1 MKKSAEF
8 ILLIFL
14 LLLSAFLALCCG
26 STSEAAGEL
35 AGLLRGG
42 CLSEQAKTVLL
53 DIRLPRILGAAAAG
67 ILLAAAGCAVQLIFR
82 NPLSSPHVLGSVNAS
97 ALGAVAVMALG
108 GVSLTA
114 MLAGSLAGS
123 LLALAFLLVLTSAR
137 RTVTLL
143 LAGIALNAFAS
154 SAMSGILFVAGER
167 LEGMVFWLLGGFW
180 RLDWQRCVLLLS
192 TSAVVMTILY
202 TLKREMNM
210 LYLGESA
217 AAAAGVNT
225 RQTVISAVLAV
236 TLATAAVVSCCGVI
250 GFVGLLIPH
259 IARRIFGGNFA
270 LHLSGSALL
279 GAILMILSDLAGRTL
294 LAPLEIPVG
303 VLTSIIGAPFFMM
316 LILSKLHG
324 HEVLE

>member
-114 MLAGSLAGS
+114 MLAGGVIDGNAGRE
-123 LLALAFLLVLTSAR
+123 FGWQSA
-137 RTVTLL
+137 
-143 LAGIALNAFAS
+143 G
-154 SAMSGILFVAGER
+154 
-167 LEGMVFWLLGGFW
+167 
-180 RLDWQRCVLLLS
+180 
-192 TSAVVMTILY
+192 
-202 TLKREMNM
+202 
-210 LYLGESA
+210 
-217 AAAAGVNT
+217 AGVFACAYFCPPYGNT
-225 RQTVISAVLAV
+225 A
-236 TLATAAVVSCCGVI
+236 
-250 GFVGLLIPH
+250 
-259 IARRIFGGNFA
+259 FGWNRA
-270 LHLSGSALL
+270 
-279 GAILMILSDLAGRTL
+279 
-294 LAPLEIPVG
+294 
-303 VLTSIIGAPFFMM
+303 
-316 LILSKLHG
+316 
-324 HEVLE
+324 